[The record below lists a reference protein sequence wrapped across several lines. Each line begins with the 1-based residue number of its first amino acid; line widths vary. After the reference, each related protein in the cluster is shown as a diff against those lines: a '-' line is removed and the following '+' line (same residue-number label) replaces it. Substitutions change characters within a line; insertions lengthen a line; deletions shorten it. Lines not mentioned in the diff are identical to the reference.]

1 MNTYALAAGACC
13 LTLAAVAQSLSIG
26 PNGTLSGGDTLTVLA
41 PEPVTV
47 GKELAMAELPV
58 DVRPAAFYLNVGTS
72 GRYGPYDLTDGTA
85 VGSKQAP
92 YTLRMFDHGQHF
104 TLHAAGD
111 TNTVFGPFS
120 ATNGAPVT
128 LGKAVMTVARVPPRV
143 SVTLRHPDKINQS
156 PLIGIAPYS
165 AELVR
170 GLYDMRTKYVGLANR
185 VDVDTSSVALEGVP
199 RVHSNITGN
208 TFTPVVK
215 TSARDKQNALKGAE
229 LSAMVFL
236 EKLFGQAFTI
246 RSQAITDGATYHFQM
261 PAGDYVLCATQRVK
275 DPNTPKVAGSATV
288 VWWTPFHFDGEHP
301 LSVELS
307 AENAITWRDIFQL
320 SPTR

>member
-1 MNTYALAAGACC
+1 MNTSALAACACC
-13 LTLAAVAQSLSIG
+13 ITLSAVAQSLNIG
-26 PNGTLSGGDTLTVLA
+26 PNGTRSGVDNRTVLA

-47 GKELAMAELPV
+47 GKELAMADLPV
-58 DVRPAAFYLNVGTS
+58 DIRPATFYLNVGTS
-72 GRYGPYDLTDGTA
+72 GRYGPYELTDGTA
-85 VGSKQAP
+85 VGSKQAS
-92 YTLRMFDHGQHF
+92 YTLRMFDYGQHF

-111 TNTVFGPFS
+111 TNTVYGPFS

-128 LGKAVMTVARVPPRV
+128 LGRTVMTVVRVPPRV
-143 SVTLRHPDKINQS
+143 SVTLRHPNKINQS

-165 AELVR
+165 TELIR

-185 VDVDTSSVALEGVP
+185 VDTDTASAELEGVP

-215 TSARDKQNALKGAE
+215 TSARDRQNAIKGAE

-261 PAGDYVLCATQRVK
+261 PPGDYVLCATQRVK
-275 DPNTPKVAGSATV
+275 DPNAASTAGSVTV

-301 LSVELS
+301 LSVDLS